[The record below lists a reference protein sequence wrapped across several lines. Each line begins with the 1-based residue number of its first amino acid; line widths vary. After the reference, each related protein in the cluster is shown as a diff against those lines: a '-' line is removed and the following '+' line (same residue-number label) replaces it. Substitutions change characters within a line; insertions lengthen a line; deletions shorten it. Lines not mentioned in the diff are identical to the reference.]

1 MKIVLDE
8 SVPVQ
13 VRNGLSGHD
22 IKAVVEIGWRGR
34 TNGEL
39 LASAEA
45 EGFDLLITADKNL
58 RYQQNLSRRVIA
70 ILELWTNHRP
80 TLETNF
86 ARIRAAAEAVQPGEY
101 AILTETA

>member
-1 MKIVLDE
+1 MKILLDE

-13 VRNGLSGHD
+13 VRNGLAGHD
-22 IKAVVEIGWRGR
+22 LRTVVEIGWRGR

-58 RYQQNLSRRVIA
+58 RYQQNLSGRVIA

-80 TLETNF
+80 TLEQNF
-86 ARIRAAAEAVQPGEY
+86 SRIRAAAEAVQPGEF
-101 AILTETA
+101 AILNEAG